1 MYTIPTSCS
10 LDHVSLRERTMD
22 LQSYVSLREG
32 KPNTWSYSP
41 IHPQPFGF
49 LSLCG
54 PQIWHPRRSCE
65 ACRNYSRSVNVCVT
79 SARRFLEP
87 KIVVRGCPF
96 VLQFLGDPQSMAV
109 LCDIVLLGISMRIVI
124 SQRILYA
131 GRPAP
136 WNGAWNA
143 QSDVLGAFPKRKRGQ
158 PLATFPTNFS
168 PLSSFSNHCQTQTWI
183 I

>member
-1 MYTIPTSCS
+1 MSK
-10 LDHVSLRERTMD
+10 RERTMD
-22 LQSYVSLREG
+22 LQSYVSLQEG

-41 IHPQPFGF
+41 IHPQPFGL

-87 KIVVRGCPF
+87 KTVVRGCPF

-109 LCDIVLLGISMRIVI
+109 LCDILLGISMRIVI
-124 SQRILYA
+124 SQRIL
-131 GRPAP
+131 GVCRVPM
-136 WNGAWNA
+136 GALLLDPYRHEIRA
-143 QSDVLGAFPKRKRGQ
+143 EII
-158 PLATFPTNFS
+158 TFTGEI
-168 PLSSFSNHCQTQTWI
+168 LRRTGCVWK
-183 I
+183 